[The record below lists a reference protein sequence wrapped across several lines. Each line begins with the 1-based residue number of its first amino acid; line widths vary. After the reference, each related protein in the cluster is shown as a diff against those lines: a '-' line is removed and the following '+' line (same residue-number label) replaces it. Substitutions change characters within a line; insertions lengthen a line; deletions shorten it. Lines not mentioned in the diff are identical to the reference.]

1 MKIRLPKTD
10 KRVIVNEEKGAV
22 VTILTGVDN
31 GVNFKF
37 VGVAKCSPED
47 TFNEEI
53 GRIISYKRARIQM
66 LMAFRSSVRRE
77 IKNIRKYM
85 TSAKEAEDTI
95 TRKIINLKD
104 EINNSVR

>member
-31 GVNFKF
+31 GANFKF

-85 TSAKEAEDTI
+85 MSAKEAEDTI